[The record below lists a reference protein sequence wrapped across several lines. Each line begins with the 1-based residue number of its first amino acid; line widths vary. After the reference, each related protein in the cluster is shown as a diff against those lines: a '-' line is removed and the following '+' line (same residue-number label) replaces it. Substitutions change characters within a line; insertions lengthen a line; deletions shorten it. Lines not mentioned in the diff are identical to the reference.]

1 MPGRGR
7 PKPGKLDA
15 LLKALGP
22 RDSLGGSPPG
32 SKPMPPRLP
41 PPEQPELFRSALA
54 NLVDPRHP
62 LVRLAGLIEWERF
75 AAAFG
80 PLYRDGVGRPGPP
93 TRLMVGLHLI
103 KHMDGLSDEA
113 VCARFLDSPYVQLF
127 CGETHFQHTL
137 PLDRSSMTRWRKRIG
152 PERLELLLA
161 ETLAAAQRAGA
172 AEPKHFGRVSI
183 DTTVQPK
190 AVTHPTD
197 SKLLHRGVE
206 ILGRLARRHGI
217 APRQSY
223 TRVSTHARR
232 EVAKLIHRGRHRE
245 AERVV
250 RRMRTWLGR
259 LARDIARKIAGA
271 ADEVRAAFA
280 APLGLITRL
289 LRQRRDDRGRE
300 KIYALHA
307 PEVECIGKGKART
320 RFEFGVKVSL
330 ATTNRAAPG
339 GQFVLGART
348 LPGNPFDGH
357 TLADQIVQTERIT
370 GVRIDRAYVDRGYRG
385 HDADKAR
392 VFLSGQKRGVTP
404 TIRREI
410 RRRAAIEPVI
420 GHMKA
425 DGHLGRNFLAGTTG
439 DAINL
444 LLAAAG
450 HNLRLLRAWLIR
462 LLAFLLSLFTIS
474 NPMAPPR
481 RAQLAAR

>member
-1 MPGRGR
+1 MP
-7 PKPGKLDA
+7 PK
-15 LLKALGP
+15 
-22 RDSLGGSPPG
+22 SPP
-32 SKPMPPRLP
+32 S
-41 PPEQPELFRSALA
+41 EQPELFRSALA
-54 NLVDPRHP
+54 DLVDRRHP
-62 LVRLAGLIEWERF
+62 LVRLAGLIDWERF

-80 PLYRDGVGRPGPP
+80 PLYRESGRPGLP

-127 CGETHFQHTL
+127 CGETHFRHAL
-137 PLDRSSMTRWRKRIG
+137 PLDRSSMTRWRQRIG
-152 PERLELLLA
+152 AERLELLLA

-172 AEPKHFGRVSI
+172 AEPKHLERVTV

-197 SKLLHRGVE
+197 SKLLHRGIE
-206 ILGRLARRHGI
+206 ILARLARRHGI
-217 APRQSY
+217 ALRQSFA
-223 TRVSTHARR
+223 RVSTRARR
-232 EVAKLIHRGRHRE
+232 EAAKLIHRGRHRE

-271 ADEVRAAFA
+271 AGTARAAFA
-280 APLGLITRL
+280 TPLDRIARL
-289 LRQRRDDRGRE
+289 PRQRRDDRGRE
-300 KIYALHA
+300 KTYALHA

-330 ATTNRAAPG
+330 ATTNRTAPG

-357 TLADQIVQTERIT
+357 TLADQIARTERVT
-370 GVRIDRAYVDRGYRG
+370 GVPVGRAYVDRGYRG
-385 HDADKAR
+385 HDADKGR

-425 DGHLGRNFLAGTTG
+425 DGHLGRNFLAGASG
-439 DAINL
+439 DAIDVI
-444 LLAAAG
+444 LAAAG

-462 LLAFLLSLFTIS
+462 LLAFLLGLLVIREQ
-474 NPMAPPR
+474 MATPPS
-481 RAQLAAR
+481 ACLPAR